1 MFIKPKL
8 EPMKKHLKVVLLS
21 CMISFVNIATAQTPV
36 SDPDVSKACAQATPA
51 WAHSFVCNC

>member
-1 MFIKPKL
+1 
-8 EPMKKHLKVVLLS
+8 MKKHLKVVLLS